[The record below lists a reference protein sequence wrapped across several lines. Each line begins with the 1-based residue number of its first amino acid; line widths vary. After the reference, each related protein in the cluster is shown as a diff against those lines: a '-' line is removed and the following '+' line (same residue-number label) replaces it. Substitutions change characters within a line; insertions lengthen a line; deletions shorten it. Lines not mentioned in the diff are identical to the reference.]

1 MTDHYHIIK
10 DWTDQVAS
18 LPFVHLSTTPLN
30 SIHYV
35 CTLLIIHR
43 ILSNKRADID
53 FNLNAIL
60 WNPLMDTTS
69 IQNNINQ

>member
-10 DWTDQVAS
+10 DWTDQVPP
-18 LPFVHLSTTPLN
+18 LPFVHLPGHPFYLRLHSPDNTQD
-30 SIHYV
+30 
-35 CTLLIIHR
+35 
-43 ILSNKRADID
+43 LSNERADID